1 MNLVIER
8 LSDVLQY
15 EYAQRALLAS
25 GLVGILCGVL
35 GCFIVLRNMALIGDA
50 LSHAILPGVVAGF
63 MIAGHSVLAF
73 FVGSVVAGVIA
84 AILITWLQRNVRTKD
99 DAAIGIVFSAMFAL
113 GIMGISW
120 LTRREGVHLDMK
132 DFLFGNVLGIAD
144 QDLWLT
150 GLITAYALLCVTLFY
165 RYFFITT
172 FQSVVARTI
181 GISSSTIH
189 YFLMLLLSFAVVA
202 SLQSVGVILVVAM
215 LIIPASTAYLLTNKL
230 QKMLVI
236 AAIVGVLST
245 TVGLLLAIVFETT
258 PGPAMTL
265 VGAFFYAMAIAFSPK
280 RGLLVRAFRSSK
292 KKRSVKSEDVLKAI
306 AHLHEQKKLNY
317 GSVSQK
323 LGIPQGEVD
332 KALARLT
339 REGLITKYKDKI
351 ELTPQGIEKAYQIIR
366 AHRLWESYLVKE
378 MGMDQTQI
386 HANAEDL
393 EHRLPESFLLEIE
406 EHLEHPK
413 FDPHGSP
420 IPQRD
425 ERAENTRSLES
436 LLVGERGI
444 IITNQPDDKIAL
456 ELWQKGL
463 TPNTPFV
470 IHERSGNVI
479 SLNTNDHVL
488 DLSQELAG
496 KVRVTVLNGDRRS

>member
-1 MNLVIER
+1 MDIIIER

-84 AILITWLQRNVRTKD
+84 AVLITWLQRNVRTKD

-150 GLITAYALLCVTLFY
+150 GLITAYSILCVTMFY

-230 QKMLVI
+230 GKMLVI
-236 AAIVGVLST
+236 AAIVGVMST
-245 TVGLLLAIVFETT
+245 TIGLLLAIVFETT

-265 VGAFFYAMAIAFSPK
+265 VGAFLYAMAIAFSPN
-280 RGLLVRAFRSSK
+280 RAFRSSQK
-292 KKRSVKSEDVLKAI
+292 QRSVKSEDVLKAI
-306 AHLHEQKKLNY
+306 AHLHEQKKLTY

-323 LGIPQGEVD
+323 LGIPQAQVD

-339 REGLITKYKDKI
+339 KEGLITKHKDKI

-378 MGMDQTQI
+378 MGMDRSQI

-393 EHRLPESFLLEIE
+393 EHRLPESFLQEIE
-406 EHLEHPK
+406 EHLDNPK

-425 ERAENTRSLES
+425 LPKHSDKTRSLES

-444 IITNQPDDKIAL
+444 IMTNQPDDKIAL

-463 TPNTPFV
+463 TPNTPFI

-479 SLNTNDHVL
+479 SVNTNNHVL

-496 KVRVTVLNGDRRS
+496 KVRVTILNSGTRH